1 MIVTPSDILSLSS
14 SASWTIDH
22 TLSSISIVLV
32 IIGGIFAYIQWA
44 AANHIKRT
52 ELISQILEKL
62 RFDDDLIFAMQIID
76 YGNDWYNDEFHDGT
90 NGYEQKFDKLFSYLS
105 YICYLYQTKAL
116 TEKEFSILKYE
127 IHRVCTSKAA
137 QSYLWNLYHFSKD
150 QGTDCSF
157 QYLIDYG
164 IENDLIPRAR
174 FLDSN
179 SSYYIKRIGS
189 VSQSF
194 IFIKK

>member
-1 MIVTPSDILSLSS
+1 MIVKFSVILSS
-14 SASWTIDH
+14 SSTSDWTVDN
-22 TLSSISIVLV
+22 TLSIISIVLV
-32 IIGGIFAYIQWA
+32 IIGGIFTFIQWA

-62 RFDDDLIFAMQIID
+62 RFDDDMIFAMQIID

-90 NGYEQKFDKLFSYLS
+90 NGYEQKFNKLFSYLS

-116 TEKEFSILKYE
+116 TEKDFSILKYE
-127 IHRVCTSKAA
+127 IHRVCTC
-137 QSYLWNLYHFSKD
+137 YLWNLYHFSKD

-157 QYLIDYG
+157 QHLIDYG
-164 IENDLIPRAR
+164 IENDLIPRTR
-174 FLDSN
+174 FFDSN